1 MRRLALALT
10 VGLVIAG
17 NLPWTDARVSAA
29 CCGHVK
35 IRIYNYAHVPE
46 GTLDP
51 ATVDAARIFE
61 KSGVAVDWEVC
72 RVRESAEVS
81 DDPACGGPVEAN
93 EFTLR
98 IVAEESTR
106 HAADRG
112 VPEVLGYSVISPD
125 HLGIMATVLFRRVG
139 NLAERSGNDTSSLLG
154 RVMAHEVGHL
164 LLGSNGH
171 APIGL
176 MRAVWKLNPT
186 ALRDD
191 SEWSF
196 SREEAARL
204 RQRAAR
210 QSTN

>member
-1 MRRLALALT
+1 MDSLALALAM
-10 VGLVIAG
+10 GMVIAG
-17 NLPWTDARVSAA
+17 DLAGTDTRVGAA
-29 CCGHVK
+29 CCGRAK

-46 GTLDP
+46 GMLDL
-51 ATVDAARIFE
+51 ATVDAARTFE

-72 RVRESAEVS
+72 RVRESAEAS
-81 DDPACGGPVEAN
+81 DGPACAGPVEAN

-98 IVAEESTR
+98 IVTEESTR
-106 HAADRG
+106 HAADRD
-112 VPEVLGYSVISPD
+112 VPEVLGYSVISAD
-125 HLGIMATVLFRRVG
+125 HLGIMATVLFRRVD
-139 NLAERSGNDTSSLLG
+139 NLAERSGNDTPSLLG

-164 LLGSNGH
+164 LLGSNEH

-176 MRAVWKLNPT
+176 MRSVWKLNPT

-196 SREEAARL
+196 SREEAARM

-210 QSTN
+210 QSTY